1 MKKIIFLAL
10 TALLFMT
17 CCKSHK
23 NVANTSD
30 EKLDVNTVWRLKTL
44 KTKIMAYGESD
55 RVVTIKFNPEAGQVN
70 GCAGCNTYF
79 GSYSEPQKGKLA
91 FESVGATKMACPQ
104 PMMEIER
111 SYLSTL
117 RKVNGYNITDGLLNL
132 LQDETVV
139 LTFEIQET
147 VQE

>member
-1 MKKIIFLAL
+1 MKKIILFAF

-44 KTKIMAYGESD
+44 KTKIMAYGEND

-139 LTFEIQET
+139 LTFEKQET